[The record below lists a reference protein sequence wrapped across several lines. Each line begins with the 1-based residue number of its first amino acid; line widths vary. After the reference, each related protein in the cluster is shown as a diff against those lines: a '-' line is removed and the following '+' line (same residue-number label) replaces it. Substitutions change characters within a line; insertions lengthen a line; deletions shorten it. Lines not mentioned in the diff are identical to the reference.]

1 MTMQRNTQGTFDTK
15 LFAVSLRRV
24 ISVWFV
30 RFNFPVVSKLSAPGR
45 FGIRSTGRPPRAMT
59 FCPLL
64 LGKIWLNSF
73 IRLHLYQSPRSD
85 TLSHLPG
92 FTTK

>member
-45 FGIRSTGRPPRAMT
+45 FGDMT

-73 IRLHLYQSPRSD
+73 IRLHLYQSPHSD
-85 TLSHLPG
+85 TLSHLLG